1 MSRKVTLCLL
11 IEIVAGRAMGGAEDT
26 IDAEV
31 AAGGALSTV
40 LTTYPKVLIAAVHG
54 ASIGWGCTQL
64 SFFDLIYAHQS
75 AFFQTPFASLG
86 IVPEGG
92 SSYSF
97 PKAMGKARANA
108 LLLAG
113 DRLTA
118 HQAWVGGLITGVV
131 EAESVDVFLNAVL
144 DKAKTMRTYS
154 GEALQMAK
162 RLTTDAADDVEARSR
177 AGERERRD
185 ILIRFAAPDT
195 KERLAAFGGSKAK
208 SKM

>member
-1 MSRKVTLCLL
+1 
-11 IEIVAGRAMGGAEDT
+11 MGGAEDT
-26 IDAEV
+26 INAEV
-31 AAGGALSTV
+31 EAGGKLSAV

-64 SFFDLIYAHQS
+64 SAFDLIYAHQS

-113 DRLTA
+113 DRLSA
-118 HQAWVGGLITGVV
+118 HEAWVGGLVTGVV
-131 EAESVDVFLNAVL
+131 EAETTDAFLAKIL
-144 DKAKTMRTYS
+144 EKAKNVGTFS

-162 RLTTDAADDVEARSR
+162 KLTSDAADDVEAKKR
-177 AGERERRD
+177 AGEREKRD
-185 ILIRFAAPDT
+185 ILIRFQAEDT
-195 KERLAAFGGSKAK
+195 KQRMAAFGGGKQKAK
-208 SKM
+208 M

>member
-1 MSRKVTLCLL
+1 
-11 IEIVAGRAMGGAEDT
+11 MGGAEDT
-26 IDAEV
+26 INAEV
-31 AAGGALSTV
+31 EAGGKLSAV
-40 LTTYPKVLIAAVHG
+40 LTAYPKILIAAVHG

-64 SFFDLIYAHQS
+64 SAFDLIYAHQS

-113 DRLTA
+113 DRLSA
-118 HQAWVGGLITGVV
+118 HEAWVGGLVTGVV
-131 EAESVDVFLNAVL
+131 ETNTTDAFLAKIV
-144 DKAKTMRTYS
+144 DKAKRVGTFS

-162 RLTTDAADDVEARSR
+162 KLTMDAADDVEARKR

-185 ILIRFAAPDT
+185 ILIRFQAEDT
-195 KERLAAFGGSKAK
+195 KQRLAAFGGGKQKAK
-208 SKM
+208 M